1 MSTTVT
7 GSKRHLNIN
16 ADEFAGDLNG
26 TVNTATTA
34 TTQSTSDNSTKVAT
48 TAFVKAQ
55 GYGTSNLALGTT
67 STTALAG
74 NTSIPSISGL
84 ASTSYVDT
92 AVANVVDSSPAALNT
107 LNELAAALGD
117 DANYATTTAT
127 AIGTKLPL
135 AGGIMTGNIKFND
148 NIKAEWG
155 SGSDLKAWHNGTSS
169 YLFNYGGSLNVGSR
183 NGNVQFLGSNGS
195 GGEVQYFK
203 LDGANQNLAFSKPI
217 VSTTTIQGTT
227 LTGTSLDI
235 NGNADIAGNLVID
248 GGTITIDP
256 DANGSVFIW
265 KESDGTT
272 VAGQLRSYSNR
283 GDIYLYSDG
292 TKKTEISSQSDSFI
306 PKLHIGGTSGA
317 SGGVLQTTGD
327 VNIDGNA
334 DISGTTALGGVTTI
348 TDDAAGALTIRRASN
363 ADQQLFL
370 RGGAGS
376 GEGRVAA
383 QYSLELKSGIGGSN
397 SYDVTLSTAAG
408 DNALRIDAS
417 DSNKA
422 IFSGEVKAPS
432 LDINGNAD
440 ISGTTNA
447 AVITST
453 SLTLTNEN
461 PSLNFIDS
469 SGSTYSAQW
478 RFKDNTLQYVWG
490 GGIKAYFTTS
500 GLAIGDQG
508 DSNDARIERTGSS
521 PYGLTFKTSNTSAL
535 SLDSSQNATFA
546 GDITLGANH
555 IGRDGHN
562 YIGFETDNLIKF
574 RVNNTTQVKI
584 SDGLFAPQND
594 SDIDLGSN
602 GTRFANVYADTLYGD
617 GSNLTNIS
625 ATDSSKLPLAGGTM
639 SGAIAMGDNDVTG
652 LDELIFSN
660 GTKLGDDGADNYLK
674 LTYGDSGAGGIL
686 VYDGDGSRQ
695 GYLYGDGGVNASFG
709 LLDGTGSWAVRCY
722 ENEYVEL
729 RYDDSIKLKTS
740 TSGITVTGAV
750 AATTFSGDLNG
761 TINTATTAVTQ
772 SAGNNSTKVATTAY
786 ADAAVAA
793 LIDNAPANLNTLNEL
808 AEALNDDD
816 DAIVTINTAL
826 GTKLPLAGGTMT
838 GDLTTTKIHLGNVD
852 LYPSGDNNHLH
863 FTGTAM
869 IGASTTAS
877 NNPRIGTSTYP
888 FHQMHADSF
897 HGTTIT
903 ASGEVE
909 GGSLDINGDA
919 DIAGNITSVVALTA
933 DQINLKD
940 AGDYLT
946 FYGDDGA
953 QHSIASRQLQGGVGD
968 DLRFNTYGSYI
979 INLDSNNNQSSAA
992 NSSFY
997 ITKHG
1002 GADGNA
1008 SGNVLFDI
1016 DGENGD
1022 ATFTGNLDGVATLT
1036 ATTLDI
1042 NGNADISGDLTG
1054 VDTLTAQDFVG
1065 TGSYHEFGNATGSV
1079 SNNGGWHGRL
1089 NVAGTSHARLD
1100 VKSVSDSIITTM
1112 FAHTGQGAGKLG
1124 TYSNHPVHLV
1134 VNGTSRATLDSSAN
1148 FAVAGELEGGSL
1160 DINGNADISGALT
1173 LGTALAVAEGG
1184 TGATANTTWLN
1195 SNSFANFASSS
1206 ADWDTLTTRGLYR
1219 FTGATNSPFGGSHA
1233 TGFTLTEGSGDY
1245 GFQLASKGSANNQKY
1260 LAYRY
1265 RGTSWDDWQYLVTE
1279 TYGDGR
1285 YLKLAG
1291 GTMTGALTLSGAPSS
1306 NLHAA
1311 TKAYVD
1317 GAVIANTDTQDLS
1330 ISGQVI
1336 SLTNGG
1342 SVTIP
1347 TQTSITGNAASVTN
1361 GAYINANQ
1369 TFSGTNTF
1377 NSPLITDIK
1386 IKDTRSSGDV
1396 TPANFPATSA
1406 SFSFTDDF
1414 GGLGSWYSG
1423 ITMKGW
1429 DGNYAAWQLISE
1441 ADSSA
1446 GDNNLYFRT
1455 GAASTWN
1462 TIRTVA
1468 MLDGTQTF
1476 TGAKTFTGTVA
1487 LTGTGRIT
1495 GIDTVSASTDAA
1507 SKAYVD
1513 GAVIANTDTQDLSIS
1528 GRVISLTNG
1537 GSVTVPETTI
1547 PTIPSGNQIIDWTT
1561 DQGSTNI
1568 HAGNYTDTNTQLTLN
1583 NTNTSTSTTEAATA
1597 NAARVAYNRGSS
1609 GITAANSAQTTAN
1622 AALPK
1627 AGGTMSGNIAMG
1639 NQNMTG
1645 VNEIE
1650 FDDGFKLFGGGNNN
1664 YLKAKAANNTN
1675 GGIIFQDGD
1684 SETMGYLYWDGS
1696 STANFGLL
1704 DGTGSWAVRCRENEH
1719 VALYYDNATKLQ
1731 TKSDGVD
1738 ITGELQCD
1746 TLDVDGNS
1754 DISGDLTLSGVMD
1767 ILMVDNSG
1775 AAVEFKQGSD
1785 LYMRFITTNGGE
1797 HIEVNQLMEFGAGI
1811 NIGGHIISNTLIAGD
1826 TFVDDDNRWMTA
1838 ASINDRFAQINAN
1851 TTGSSGSC
1859 TGNAATATNVAY
1871 SGLTGTVPTWNQN
1884 TTGSSGSCTGN
1895 ASTATAAGT
1904 VTVTANSQDG
1914 SFYPTFVDGTSGYED
1929 LKVDTGW
1936 SFNPSSNTMSV
1947 DRVTTATSTI
1957 RENNSNRAEGGVTGL
1972 PLMSLNGQGA
1982 GNAAN
1987 ISLHLAGDSTS
1998 SNVVKMRM
2006 TAVNGDDDL
2015 VGAGHLSYLATSDT
2029 FGIGQSTS
2037 HNQMAILIDNS
2048 DVVSM
2053 KNQTTFTNG
2062 IDVTS
2067 AVQST
2072 SKTTGTVKI
2081 AGGLGVVKTL
2091 NVGEDVVAYA
2101 SSDERYKDNLK
2112 PITNPIDKVKSL
2124 TGYTFTW
2131 NDKHEQ
2137 FNGNDDIGVVAQE
2150 VEKVLPEI
2158 VDTRDNGY
2166 KAVKY
2171 EKMVALLIEA
2181 VKEQQT
2187 QIDGLKTIIDG
2198 YSK

>member
-135 AGGIMTGNIKFND
+135 AGGTMTGAI
-148 NIKAEWG
+148 AMG
-155 SGSDLKAWHNGTSS
+155 
-169 YLFNYGGSLNVGSR
+169 
-183 NGNVQFLGSNGS
+183 
-195 GGEVQYFK
+195 
-203 LDGANQNLAFSKPI
+203 NQNITGAG
-217 VSTTTIQGTT
+217 TITGTT

-248 GGTITIDP
+248 GGVITIDP

-334 DISGTTALGGVTTI
+334 DISGTT
-348 TDDAAGALTIRRASN
+348 
-363 ADQQLFL
+363 
-370 RGGAGS
+370 
-376 GEGRVAA
+376 
-383 QYSLELKSGIGGSN
+383 
-397 SYDVTLSTAAG
+397 
-408 DNALRIDAS
+408 
-417 DSNKA
+417 
-422 IFSGEVKAPS
+422 
-432 LDINGNAD
+432 
-440 ISGTTNA
+440 NA

-461 PSLNFIDS
+461 PSLNFTDS

-508 DSNDARIERTGSS
+508 NSNDARIEKTGSS
-521 PYGLTFKTSNTSAL
+521 PYGLTFKTNNTSAL

-617 GSNLTNIS
+617 GSNLTNVS

-838 GDLTTTKIHLGNVD
+838 GDIILNDNVEVEFGTGSDVKMKFDGSDLVTTVPTGSAFMIGTNGGTPHDNSGKADFVVD
-852 LYPSGDNNHLH
+852 VNSSPQISFYSNQFQVGGTDMNWSSKFFYNGSTTNLAAWDNDITIFTQGSGSNPARNIRIKPQAAGGGITTVATFNGD
-863 FTGTAM
+863 TGTTLSGHLSLDSGGGRKKIKLGSQETYALPAQGTKM
-869 IGASTTAS
+869 RILTLANLTSCRVYMDSSENSYNQPIILEIFYNSQSSAKPVIHRNNTFQHHPHSNDIRFTCDTSGHIYAEKVSYSTGRTVNIRKVEEFKGTVTILDGSTTQTGGGASDVLEGKFGVLTATGK
-877 NNPRIGTSTYP
+877 ITGTELE
-888 FHQMHADSF
+888 
-897 HGTTIT
+897 GT
-903 ASGEVE
+903 
-909 GGSLDINGDA
+909 SLDINGNA
-919 DIAGNITSVVALTA
+919 DIAGNLTLSTNGNLVMGTGQLKFA
-933 DQINLKD
+933 DNGKIYVGDSNDLQI
-940 AGDYLT
+940 YH
-946 FYGDDGA
+946 DGS
-953 QHSIASRQLQGGVGD
+953 HSFIVDNGVGN
-968 DLRFNTYGSYI
+968 LWIGSNGGSIYLGDEGA
-979 INLDSNNNQSSAA
+979 NETFLKATDNGSVELYYNNVKKLE
-992 NSSFY
+992 
-997 ITKHG
+997 TRDTG
-1002 GADGNA
+1002 
-1008 SGNVLFDI
+1008 VLVT
-1016 DGENGD
+1016 GELE
-1022 ATFTGNLDGVATLT
+1022 ATS
-1036 ATTLDI
+1036 LDI
-1042 NGNADISGDLTG
+1042 NGAADISGDLTG

-1079 SNNGGWHGRL
+1079 SNNGSWNGRL

-1134 VNGTSRATLDSSAN
+1134 VNGYSKATLDSSAN
-1148 FAVAGELEGGSL
+1148 FAVTGELEGGSL

-1233 TGFTLTEGSGDY
+1233 TGFTLTEGSGNY

-1311 TKAYVD
+1311 T
-1317 GAVIANTDTQDLS
+1317 
-1330 ISGQVI
+1330 
-1336 SLTNGG
+1336 
-1342 SVTIP
+1342 
-1347 TQTSITGNAASVTN
+1347 
-1361 GAYINANQ
+1361 
-1369 TFSGTNTF
+1369 
-1377 NSPLITDIK
+1377 
-1386 IKDTRSSGDV
+1386 
-1396 TPANFPATSA
+1396 
-1406 SFSFTDDF
+1406 
-1414 GGLGSWYSG
+1414 
-1423 ITMKGW
+1423 
-1429 DGNYAAWQLISE
+1429 
-1441 ADSSA
+1441 
-1446 GDNNLYFRT
+1446 
-1455 GAASTWN
+1455 
-1462 TIRTVA
+1462 
-1468 MLDGTQTF
+1468 
-1476 TGAKTFTGTVA
+1476 
-1487 LTGTGRIT
+1487 
-1495 GIDTVSASTDAA
+1495 
-1507 SKAYVD
+1507 KAYVD

-1664 YLKAKAANNTN
+1664 YLKAKAANTTN

-1704 DGTGSWAVRCRENEH
+1704 DGTGSWAVRCRENEY

-1731 TKSDGVD
+1731 TKGDGVD

-1746 TLDVDGNS
+1746 TLDVDGNA
-1754 DISGDLTLSGVMD
+1754 D
-1767 ILMVDNSG
+1767 
-1775 AAVEFKQGSD
+1775 
-1785 LYMRFITTNGGE
+1785 
-1797 HIEVNQLMEFGAGI
+1797 
-1811 NIGGHIISNTLIAGD
+1811 IAGNITSVVALTAD
-1826 TFVDDDNRWMTA
+1826 QINLKDAGDYLTFYGDDGAQHSIASRQLQGGVGDDLRFNTYGSYIINLDSNNNQSSAANSSFYITKHGGADGNASGNVLFDIDGENGDATFTGNIDGVATLTATTFVGALTGN
-1838 ASINDRFAQINAN
+1838 AS
-1851 TTGSSGSC
+1851 GSSGSC
-1859 TGNAATATNVAY
+1859 TGNAATAT
-1871 SGLTGTVPTWNQN
+1871 L
-1884 TTGSSGSCTGN
+1884 
-1895 ASTATAAGT
+1895 ATAATT

-1914 SFYPTFVDGTSGYED
+1914 SFYPTFVDATSGNEN
-1929 LKVDTGW
+1929 LRVDSGW